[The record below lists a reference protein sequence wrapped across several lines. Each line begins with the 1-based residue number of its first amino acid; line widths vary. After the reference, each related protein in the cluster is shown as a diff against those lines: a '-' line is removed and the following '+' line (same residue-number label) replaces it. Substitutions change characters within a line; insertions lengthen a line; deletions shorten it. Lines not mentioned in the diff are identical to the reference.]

1 MDTLAAR
8 CQRLPDLRGPGPSS
22 HCGLGRPPHRHRKVQ
37 VMLANAK
44 ERREA
49 TVELAATEDLHRW
62 AKDSDMPLVWR
73 KAINAQL
80 RYRGEDYVTFR

>member
-1 MDTLAAR
+1 
-8 CQRLPDLRGPGPSS
+8 
-22 HCGLGRPPHRHRKVQ
+22 
-37 VMLANAK
+37 MLANAK